1 LVVEVRSKAALAMT
15 TISCQACRTDFL
27 VSHGGNPG
35 AITRCPSC
43 GASGLV
49 VHIEVDDELAV
60 AVHEL
65 VNVKKRV
72 GARSPTEEIRTGDSF
87 WRDQQRWIHLYRR
100 IDRANDWYEEI
111 VWDPET
117 ATVVHRCTEQ
127 LSKHRG
133 ADGAQRNRS

>member
-1 LVVEVRSKAALAMT
+1 MT

-27 VSHGGNPG
+27 VSPG
-35 AITRCPSC
+35 EDPRAIARCPSC

-49 VHIEVDDELAV
+49 ANIQVDDELAV
-60 AVHEL
+60 AVKEL
-65 VNVKKRV
+65 VDVKKRV
-72 GARSPTEEIRTGDSF
+72 GAGSPTEEIRAGDSF

-100 IDRANDWYEEI
+100 IDRANDWYEEV

-117 ATVVHRCTEQ
+117 ATVVHCCMEQ

-133 ADGAQRNRS
+133 ADGAQRKRS